1 MKINLS
7 IKTNLKL
14 SSFFVIFAFL
24 FGGVLMSCQVSVNI
38 TQDGQQVP
46 ETQPTPPLDPLPP
59 VTIESEIPVG
69 QYQSLGNGVQVW
81 GRVDEISN
89 NTLLSNGVEIEGFIA
104 TDAAIGVS
112 Q

>member
-14 SSFFVIFAFL
+14 RTYFAIFAFL

-38 TQDGQQVP
+38 TQDGQVP